1 MHSLETLHLS
11 NTKRTLNNVPPI
23 LEQLPNLSGRN
34 FFVYIL
40 NSYLYIELDLD
51 LSGND
56 LPAVPDV
63 VYKLKALRR
72 LNLNDNLITELTGQS
87 G

>member
-1 MHSLETLHLS
+1 M
-11 NTKRTLNNVPPI
+11 
-23 LEQLPNLSGRN
+23 
-34 FFVYIL
+34 FFVCIL